1 MQSSRPT
8 SSEPAPICSTGP
20 EPTPAAVSSTG
31 VLTAIDHYENFPVA
45 SWLVPSRLRP
55 AIAAIYRFARHADDI
70 ADEGDAPPPARL
82 AALDALAAD
91 LHAEVPISPVVA
103 GLLPHRAEHRL
114 PAEPFEALL
123 SAFRQDVVK
132 TRYASFDELTDYC
145 RRSADPV
152 GELVLRL
159 FDAWNDDT
167 APRSSAICSALQ
179 LINFL
184 QDAAIDWPRGRLY
197 LPLDELAAAGLGEAD
212 IAVAVQNGYA
222 SPALKAF
229 LSQQSARARALLES
243 GASLVPRVPRRLGWE
258 LRAILAGGLRILDRL
273 AANGHDPFAARPAL
287 GWRDAPA
294 LVRLWW
300 RTDR

>member
-1 MQSSRPT
+1 MQSSHPARPD
-8 SSEPAPICSTGP
+8 PDAARPQAPH
-20 EPTPAAVSSTG
+20 PAAATPTRA
-31 VLTAIDHYENFPVA
+31 LTAVDHYENFPVA
-45 SWLVPSRLRP
+45 SWLVPSGLRP
-55 AIAAIYRFARHADDI
+55 AIVAIYRFARHADDI
-70 ADEGDAPPPARL
+70 ADEGDAPSATRI

-91 LHAEVPISPVVA
+91 LHAPAPVSPVVA
-103 GLLPHRAEHRL
+103 GLLPHRTEHRL
-114 PAEPFEALL
+114 PVDAFEALL

-132 TRYASFDELTDYC
+132 TRYANFDELADYC

-159 FDAWNDDT
+159 FDAWNDDV

-179 LINFL
+179 LVNFL
-184 QDAAIDWPRGRLY
+184 QDTAIDWSRGRLY
-197 LPLDELAAAGLGEAD
+197 LPLDELSAAGLGEAD
-212 IAVAVQNGYA
+212 IAAAARDGQA

-229 LSQQSARARALLES
+229 LGQQAARARALLES

>member
-1 MQSSRPT
+1 M
-8 SSEPAPICSTGP
+8 APMRS
-20 EPTPAAVSSTG
+20 PAADAPAGPISS
-31 VLTAIDHYENFPVA
+31 VDHYENFPVA
-45 SWLVPSRLRP
+45 SLLVPARLRP
-55 AIAAIYRFARHADDI
+55 AIAAIYRFARHADDV
-70 ADEGDAPPPARL
+70 ADEGDAPPAQRI
-82 AALDALAAD
+82 AELDALAAA
-91 LHAEVPISPVVA
+91 LRSPAPAIPVVA
-103 GLLPHRAEHRL
+103 ALRPHQLAHQL

-123 SAFRQDVVK
+123 SAFRQDVST
-132 TRYASFDELTDYC
+132 TRYPDFASIQDYC

-159 FDAWNDDT
+159 FDAWRDDT
-167 APRSSAICSALQ
+167 RVPSSQICTALQ
-179 LINFL
+179 LVNFL
-184 QDAAIDWPRGRLY
+184 QDVAIDWQRGRLY

-212 IAVAVQNGYA
+212 IAAAAAGRQA
-222 SPALKAF
+222 SPALRDF
-229 LSQQSARARALLES
+229 LADQALRARRLLES

-258 LRAILAGGLRILDRL
+258 LRAIIAGGLRILDRL